1 MPGAPSRRRDVFVRR
16 VEPYADK
23 TLRPTAVR
31 TDQDGVSPGRVA
43 ELSELGLLNHLAPAA
58 YGGAAIDRGADRRL
72 HELIAGGCFN
82 TWLVWAQHAPL
93 VGRLAI
99 AAAQDA
105 ALSPLAERVL
115 RGELLIGAA
124 ISDVR
129 RYPGDHLRARRSRRG
144 WIFSG
149 TASWVS
155 GWGLNTALAVA
166 AVAEETETVI
176 TALVPVE
183 EGIPATPLGLGV
195 VRGSRTERVRLDDVL
210 VAEEHVISTESLDQ
224 WRHKDLGV
232 ASDAR
237 PHHFGLAET
246 VLLELEQAEHPLA
259 RQVAERWRPRVAAIR
274 AQAYALSDEAARLG
288 GDHRLTE
295 RLALKVASG
304 DALSTLTR
312 ALVVARAGHGITT
325 DDTAHLHA
333 GSALFVLVQGQSA
346 DVRRAQLT
354 QLAELA
360 APAPLTRPP
369 IPDPEGI
376 PDDPR
381 VLVVHPQPDP
391 SRPPRRLRRR
401 GPQQPRHPRLP
412 RRRARAERLDRC
424 PARCGLVTSGHLH
437 RGHRAGCPDDH
448 VRAADRDPARLLAPR
463 ELRRRGRHAGPPVR
477 WPGPGQHRVRQ
488 GRSRRLR

>member
-1 MPGAPSRRRDVFVRR
+1 MTTTETAELGPVEVIGDAGSPETVPDDLFVRR
-16 VEPYADK
+16 VQTYATR

-58 YGGAAIDRGADRRL
+58 YGGAGIDRDTDRRL

-99 AAAQDA
+99 AAAQHA
-105 ALSPLAERVL
+105 ALSPLADQVL

-129 RYPGDHLRARRSRRG
+129 RYPGDHLRARRGRRGRRG
-144 WIFSG
+144 WLFSG

-166 AVAEETETVI
+166 AVAEETETAEETPTVI
-176 TALVPVE
+176 TALVPVQ
-183 EGIPATPLGLGV
+183 EGIRATPLGLGV
-195 VRGSRTERVRLDDVL
+195 VRGSRTERVRLDDVW
-210 VAEEHVISTESLDQ
+210 VAQEQVISTESLDQ

-246 VLLELEQAEHPLA
+246 VLVELEQAEHPLA
-259 RQVAERWRPRVAAIR
+259 RQVAERWRPRVAALR
-274 AQAYALSDEAARLG
+274 AQAYALSDEAASLG

-295 RLALKVASG
+295 RLTLKVASG
-304 DALSTLTR
+304 DALATLTR
-312 ALVVARAGHGITT
+312 ALVVARAGHGIST

-360 APAPLTRPP
+360 APT
-369 IPDPEGI
+369 
-376 PDDPR
+376 
-381 VLVVHPQPDP
+381 
-391 SRPPRRLRRR
+391 S
-401 GPQQPRHPRLP
+401 
-412 RRRARAERLDRC
+412 
-424 PARCGLVTSGHLH
+424 PARS
-437 RGHRAGCPDDH
+437 
-448 VRAADRDPARLLAPR
+448 
-463 ELRRRGRHAGPPVR
+463 
-477 WPGPGQHRVRQ
+477 
-488 GRSRRLR
+488 